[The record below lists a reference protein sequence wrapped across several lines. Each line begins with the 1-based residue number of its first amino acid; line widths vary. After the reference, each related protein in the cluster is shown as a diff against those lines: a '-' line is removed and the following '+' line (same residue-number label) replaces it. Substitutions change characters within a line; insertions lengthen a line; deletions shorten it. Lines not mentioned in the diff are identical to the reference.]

1 MGLIVLEW
9 GVGEVK
15 GRQVSGR
22 AGTANGASAY
32 KKSINLVENSKRTT
46 AAPSMNQI

>member
-15 GRQVSGR
+15 GGQVACR
-22 AGTANGASAY
+22 AGTADGASAY
-32 KKSINLVENSKRTT
+32 IKENKLVENSKLTT